1 MLRSDC
7 VWHWK
12 WWWLFFIS
20 WRLCFLKML
29 SLVSIGRLFLAILFA
44 EYRWFVGG
52 LCKAD
57 WRCILLAVLC
67 VSVLLSA
74 SLSLFAL
81 LRYLG
86 ACYLVYFGFASFR
99 EIWQKKCDK
108 DETISIPQ
116 NKRIFFRALLP
127 MFWIPKRRC
136 FLWGD
141 FAAIRES

>member
-1 MLRSDC
+1 
-7 VWHWK
+7 
-12 WWWLFFIS
+12 
-20 WRLCFLKML
+20 ML

-44 EYRWFVGG
+44 AIPLV
-52 LCKAD
+52 C
-57 WRCILLAVLC
+57 WRLVQSGLAVHIAGGLC

-86 ACYLVYFGFASFR
+86 ACYLVYLGFASFR

-127 MFWIPKRRC
+127 MF
-136 FLWGD
+136 
-141 FAAIRES
+141 